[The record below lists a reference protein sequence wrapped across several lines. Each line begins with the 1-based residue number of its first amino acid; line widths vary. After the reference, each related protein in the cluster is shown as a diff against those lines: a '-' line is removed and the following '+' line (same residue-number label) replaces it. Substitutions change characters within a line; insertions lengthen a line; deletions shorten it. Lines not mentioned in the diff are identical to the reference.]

1 MMQLSDSDFQ
11 RMARFMQDNYGIN
24 LTKKK
29 QLINNRLSL
38 SLTSEG

>member
-1 MMQLSDSDFQ
+1 MKPIMMQLSDSDFQ

-29 QLINNRLSL
+29 AAYK
-38 SLTSEG
+38 